1 MPVACLRRL
10 SPCVAV
16 LGLIALTFAPPTTA
30 QPAVPAPPPE
40 TSSSV
45 ATSPDRAAD
54 RAADRDAVHQAALD
68 YVMALYDA
76 DPSRVDRSVHPE
88 LTKYGYWHNGTEY
101 RGRAMTF
108 DQLKD
113 LARTWNADEE
123 RLDPDTAD
131 KDVIVYDV
139 LDKTASAKIVA
150 DWGIDYMHLAKV
162 DGSWKIRNILWQSVQ
177 E

>member
-1 MPVACLRRL
+1 MYFSCLLRFGVPL
-10 SPCVAV
+10 AA
-16 LGLIALTFAPPTTA
+16 LGLIALTFAPPTAA
-30 QPAVPAPPPE
+30 QPAAPAPSPE
-40 TSSSV
+40 PSSSV
-45 ATSPDRAAD
+45 AISPDRAAD
-54 RAADRDAVHQAALD
+54 RAAVRQAARD

-101 RGRAMTF
+101 RGGAMTF
-108 DQLKD
+108 DQLRE
-113 LARTWNADEE
+113 LATTWNAGEQ
-123 RLDPDTAD
+123 RLDPDTAA
-131 KDVIVYDV
+131 KEIVVFDV

-162 DGSWKIRNILWQSVQ
+162 DGTWKIRNILWQSVQ

>member
-1 MPVACLRRL
+1 MPVARLRRRT
-10 SPCVAV
+10 PCVAV

-30 QPAVPAPPPE
+30 QPAVPAPSPE

-108 DQLKD
+108 DQLRE
-113 LARTWNADEE
+113 LATTWNADEQ
-123 RLDPDTAD
+123 RLDPDTAA
-131 KDVIVYDV
+131 KDIIVFDV

-162 DGSWKIRNILWQSVQ
+162 DGTWKIRNILWQSVQ